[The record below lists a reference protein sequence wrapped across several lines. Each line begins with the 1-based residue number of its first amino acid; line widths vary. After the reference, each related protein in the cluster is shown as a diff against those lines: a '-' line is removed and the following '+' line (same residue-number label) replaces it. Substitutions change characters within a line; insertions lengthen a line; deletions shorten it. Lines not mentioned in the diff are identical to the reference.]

1 MRALTTQSRLVEQVY
16 EAILS
21 EITEGKLPP
30 NSRLIQDEL
39 AEVYG
44 VSRQPVQQ
52 ALLLLRNHGL
62 VRDAPRRGL
71 VVSPLDVDFIRNLYE
86 LREVLEGLSC
96 RKAAEQGSARAR
108 DEGPALIASGREAV
122 ETGSVTKQIAADMA
136 FHCFLYE
143 LSGNLLIGETTAPYW
158 HYLRRVMGEVLRDDE
173 KMPGSIWDEHA
184 AILEAVIA
192 GDADKAETLARQHI
206 SRAAKI
212 FVARL
217 QAFQETA
224 MADQQR
230 RSLKR
235 VRS

>member
-96 RKAAEQGSARAR
+96 RKAAEQGSVRAR

-122 ETGSVTKQIAADMA
+122 ETGSVTKQIAADMT

-192 GDADKAETLARQHI
+192 GEADKAETLARQHI